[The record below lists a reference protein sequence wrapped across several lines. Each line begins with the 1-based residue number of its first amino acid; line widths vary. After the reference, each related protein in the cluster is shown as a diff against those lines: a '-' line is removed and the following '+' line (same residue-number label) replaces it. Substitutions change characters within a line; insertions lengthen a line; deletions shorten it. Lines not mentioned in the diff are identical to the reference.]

1 MAGINVPSDLGV
13 LFNSKALDGIDIL
26 SFGVQECGIFKT
38 REWEKHIKKI
48 VCYYG
53 FVEIT
58 TIKMFQM
65 FLIIFIRKDLEQFV
79 DKVESYCKPM
89 GVANVIGNKGG
100 MIIAFKLMEY
110 QFVFVNCHLAPKS
123 YKTIERN
130 LMAKNLIKT
139 LRIGEKFC
147 EFDCSSD
154 FLFWQ
159 GDLNYRIDYD
169 YNLTIYE
176 INNNNLKFLLTKD
189 QLIKQR
195 QRNEIFYDFKEGEI
209 NFKPTYRRIKGQDKY
224 SNKANQSPS
233 WCDRIMVRT
242 DKKFDINFYDSIPEV
257 NER

>member
-139 LRIGEKFC
+139 LRIR
-147 EFDCSSD
+147 
-154 FLFWQ
+154 LFQ
-159 GDLNYRIDYD
+159 
-169 YNLTIYE
+169 
-176 INNNNLKFLLTKD
+176 
-189 QLIKQR
+189 
-195 QRNEIFYDFKEGEI
+195 
-209 NFKPTYRRIKGQDKY
+209 
-224 SNKANQSPS
+224 
-233 WCDRIMVRT
+233 
-242 DKKFDINFYDSIPEV
+242 
-257 NER
+257 